1 MGEGYN
7 FKLLQENILA
17 LSSASDWETAR
28 KEWKLIDIMEVDEPE
43 TCLCGHFPIIEV
55 CTIKN
60 NVTGNV
66 ADVGNRC
73 VKRFLGFR
81 SDLIFTAIKK
91 IRKDNTKSLNAGAI
105 AFFMSMNAI
114 SKWEYGFLQ
123 YTMRKR
129 ELSNKQLETRVK
141 INNKILT
148 LMERKGVRD
157 ANVIND

>member
-43 TCLCGHFPIIEV
+43 TCLCGHSPIIEV

-91 IRKDNTKSLNAGAI
+91 VRKDNTKSLNADAI

-114 SKWEYGFLQ
+114 SK
-123 YTMRKR
+123 
-129 ELSNKQLETRVK
+129 
-141 INNKILT
+141 
-148 LMERKGVRD
+148 
-157 ANVIND
+157 